1 MNQNFDSL
9 FGRLP
14 PSLIRNEDGTIRAD
28 PSHPMVQELVQAIW
42 VCREA
47 GDSEEEILA
56 IVQRG
61 VAKGLKRLEAKDG
74 RRMDT
79 H

>member
-28 PSHPMVQELVQAIW
+28 PSNPIVQKLVYAIW

-47 GDSEEEILA
+47 GDSEEDIRA

-74 RRMDT
+74 P
-79 H
+79 HPQH

>member
-14 PSLIRNEDGTIRAD
+14 PSLIRSDDGTIRAD
-28 PSHPMVQELVQAIW
+28 PSHPMVQKLVEAIW

-61 VAKGLKRLEAKDG
+61 VAKGLKRLEATDG
-74 RRMDT
+74 P
-79 H
+79 HPQH

>member
-28 PSHPMVQELVQAIW
+28 PSNPIVQKLVYAIW
-42 VCREA
+42 VSREA
-47 GDSEEEILA
+47 GDSEEEIRA

-74 RRMDT
+74 P
-79 H
+79 HP